1 MRIAF
6 LAAAALLVGCSRGDQ
21 PAAAEQS
28 TETQTPAAATLTTY
42 AGEGRNRLC
51 LDERAGRAAFITYGQ
66 GDTNCTVQASVQRNG
81 AAATLIPDGDETCRI
96 ELATADDTLRL
107 GPASPACAYYCG
119 PNASFA
125 NAEFRR
131 TPQPQPVTD
140 LAGDPLC

>member
-1 MRIAF
+1 MRIAH
-6 LAAAALLVGCSRGDQ
+6 LAAAFLLTGCGRGDQ

-28 TETQTPAAATLTTY
+28 TEAQARAATTLATY

-66 GDTNCTVQASVQRNG
+66 GDTNCTVQASVQRAG
-81 AAATLIPDGDETCRI
+81 SAATLIPDGDETCRI
-96 ELATADDTLRL
+96 ELTTAGGTLRL

-119 PNASFA
+119 PSASFA

-140 LAGDPLC
+140 VAGDPLC